1 MKEFVSLD
9 FLYGHNFMMVHLFII
24 QTQVKIFQI
33 SFHIDI
39 WRHIAR
45 SLCFFDIPDTGDSA
59 RSEGI
64 LA

>member
-1 MKEFVSLD
+1 
-9 FLYGHNFMMVHLFII
+9 MMVHLFII